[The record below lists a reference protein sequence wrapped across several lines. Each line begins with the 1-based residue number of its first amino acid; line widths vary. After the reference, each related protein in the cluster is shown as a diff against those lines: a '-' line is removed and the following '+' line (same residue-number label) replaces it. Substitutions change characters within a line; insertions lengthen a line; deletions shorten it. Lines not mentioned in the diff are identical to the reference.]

1 MCSFESGVWVVRTSC
16 LRVVYRKTD
25 CHDLP
30 EVYAVQESRT
40 NLYFSSDAFMH
51 VPNAQPP
58 LPSDWEVHP
67 TYPVHSVPYY
77 LAPLW
82 DLRNEAQAKAS
93 HSRKSSS
100 ATKAAARDSQK
111 GRVPQELKAKLKRSK
126 GAKTLLQELEEEVR
140 KFVRDQERKERMRMK
155 GTNSE
160 EEPELDSED
169 EEIVFIGK
177 NGRMS
182 DEVRKERELAERFL
196 EREKKIWE
204 GAADDKGSG
213 FGYVLFSSFKL
224 KSRAG
229 SKFACR
235 ILIRKRRWL
244 VHSIATY
251 YGLTSRSVTVENPA
265 RREVYVGIKSTD
277 VAMKTG
283 RRVSSP
289 AFEAELPRPLYGLV

>member
-1 MCSFESGVWVVRTSC
+1 
-16 LRVVYRKTD
+16 
-25 CHDLP
+25 
-30 EVYAVQESRT
+30 
-40 NLYFSSDAFMH
+40 MH

-100 ATKAAARDSQK
+100 AARDSQK

-155 GTNSE
+155 GTDSE

-182 DEVRKERELAERFL
+182 DEVRKERELAEKFL

-204 GAADDKGSG
+204 GAANDKGSG
-213 FGYVLFSSFKL
+213 FGYVLFLFES
-224 KSRAG
+224 KSR
-229 SKFACR
+229 
-235 ILIRKRRWL
+235 IPN
-244 VHSIATY
+244 V
-251 YGLTSRSVTVENPA
+251 
-265 RREVYVGIKSTD
+265 
-277 VAMKTG
+277 
-283 RRVSSP
+283 VSY
-289 AFEAELPRPLYGLV
+289 AN

>member
-1 MCSFESGVWVVRTSC
+1 
-16 LRVVYRKTD
+16 
-25 CHDLP
+25 
-30 EVYAVQESRT
+30 
-40 NLYFSSDAFMH
+40 MH

-58 LPSDWEVHP
+58 LPSDWEVRP

-82 DLRNEAQAKAS
+82 DLRNEAKAKAS
-93 HSRKSSS
+93 HSRKTSS
-100 ATKAAARDSQK
+100 ATKAGARDGQK

-155 GTNSE
+155 GTDSE

-169 EEIVFIGK
+169 EEIVFVGK

-213 FGYVLFSSFKL
+213 FG
-224 KSRAG
+224 
-229 SKFACR
+229 
-235 ILIRKRRWL
+235 RWL
-244 VHSIATY
+244 VHSIAAY
-251 YGLTSRSVTVENPA
+251 YGLSSRSVTVGNPA
-265 RREVYVGIKSTD
+265 RREAYVGMKTKE
-277 VAMKTG
+277 VVMKTG
-283 RRVSSP
+283 RRISTP
-289 AFEAELPRPLYGLV
+289 DFEADLPRPLYGLV